1 MEVKR
6 FLKHIIE
13 AKKVGADLIKIQ
25 TYDENDIAYDLSKLK
40 KVKLKNHYKIYK
52 KTKTRYE
59 WHKEAFELAKKIK
72 IPIFSSPFS
81 IKAVDFLEKLKCPIY
96 KIASLEITDHALINR
111 IAKTRKPII
120 MSCGTAYI
128 EEVLEAVNIVNR
140 YHNKLILMYC
150 RSSYPL
156 KEKNSNLSTINFLSK
171 KFPKNIIGYSDHT
184 NSSNTSRV
192 ACILGAKI
200 IEKHFIVDD
209 KKTYDSDFSIKPNEF
224 KKLKKEI
231 INDFKIIG
239 YKKPYLL
246 MDEKIRRKYRRS
258 IYAIKNIRVEKN
270 LPKNI
275 TTLRPKIGLCSSK
288 YFQIINKFSK
298 RDYKKDSPIKFDEIN

>member
-1 MEVKR
+1 
-6 FLKHIIE
+6 
-13 AKKVGADLIKIQ
+13 
-25 TYDENDIAYDLSKLK
+25 
-40 KVKLKNHYKIYK
+40 
-52 KTKTRYE
+52 
-59 WHKEAFELAKKIK
+59 
-72 IPIFSSPFS
+72 
-81 IKAVDFLEKLKCPIY
+81 
-96 KIASLEITDHALINR
+96 
-111 IAKTRKPII
+111 

-239 YKKPYLL
+239 YKKPYIL

-258 IYAIKNIRVEKN
+258 IYAIKNIRAGEKFTE
-270 LPKNI
+270 KNI

-298 RDYKKDSPIKFDEIN
+298 RL

>member
-1 MEVKR
+1 M
-6 FLKHIIE
+6 
-13 AKKVGADLIKIQ
+13 
-25 TYDENDIAYDLSKLK
+25 
-40 KVKLKNHYKIYK
+40 
-52 KTKTRYE
+52 
-59 WHKEAFELAKKIK
+59 
-72 IPIFSSPFS
+72 
-81 IKAVDFLEKLKCPIY
+81 
-96 KIASLEITDHALINR
+96 
-111 IAKTRKPII
+111 
-120 MSCGTAYI
+120 
-128 EEVLEAVNIVNR
+128 
-140 YHNKLILMYC
+140 
-150 RSSYPL
+150 
-156 KEKNSNLSTINFLSK
+156 
-171 KFPKNIIGYSDHT
+171 
-184 NSSNTSRV
+184 
-192 ACILGAKI
+192 GAKI

-258 IYAIKNIRVEKN
+258 IYAIKNIRAGEKFRE
-270 LPKNI
+270 KNI